1 MTVTFSPEALKEA
14 ERLASEETAFKDM
27 PVRVYIEGKG
37 CDGFYYGVAF
47 APELPGDTR
56 FTQGSLAIVVDADS
70 LQFLDESVVT
80 WVDDERGRGFL
91 VDNPHQKKFRGK
103 FYKKKVWQD
112 RLTAKTAP
120 TSSSQ

>member
-14 ERLASEETAFKDM
+14 EHLAATEPAYKDL
-27 PVRVYIEGKG
+27 PLRVYIEGKG

-47 APELPGDTR
+47 GAEEPDDTKI
-56 FTQGSLAIVVDADS
+56 TQGSLTIVVDKDS
-70 LQFLDESVVT
+70 LQFLDESTVI

-91 VDNPHQKKFRGK
+91 VENPHQKKFRGK
-103 FYKKKVWQD
+103 FFKKKVWQE
-112 RLTAKTAP
+112 RLTP